1 MPIANILHAGD
12 GNIHPCILFDEK
24 TPGIL
29 EKVLKAGSEILKIC
43 VNAGGSLSGEHGIG
57 LEKKEQMPLLFSEND
72 LNAMK
77 NLRDVFSPS
86 TLFNP
91 DKIFPNS
98 IKGTPV
104 LQNNPLKNAGKDSYI

>member
-1 MPIANILHAGD
+1 MIFSSFIFSGISSDIKLAAY
-12 GNIHPCILFDEK
+12 K
-24 TPGIL
+24 TNSSFEHGWL
-29 EKVLKAGSEILKIC
+29 SEILKIC

-57 LEKKEQMPLLFSEND
+57 LEKKEQMPLLFSEKD

-86 TLFNP
+86 NLFNP

-98 IKGTPV
+98 VKGTPF
-104 LQNNPLKNAGKDSYI
+104 LQNNAVKNAGKDSYI